1 MSTVGDIDLAKNW
14 HGLQFQITIRK
25 EAKKKRGKK
34 ESELGE
40 RGREGEEKGKTKGR
54 MQRWKEKE
62 AGKSMMWEWR

>member
-1 MSTVGDIDLAKNW
+1 MGTVGDIDLAKYW

-25 EAKKKRGKK
+25 EAKKKEGKK

-54 MQRWKEKE
+54 MQR
-62 AGKSMMWEWR
+62 